1 MNLLISVFLFIL
13 LFLEI
18 FVKYIY
24 ALPLSIVV
32 PVYNTASYLDRCI
45 NSILNQIFKDFKLIC
60 VDDGSTDN
68 SMEILEKFKMTDNKV
83 KIIHSEKNNGA
94 SVQETQELKMQKE
107 NLLDLL
113 ISVYDSIWREKFLN
127 DNNIR
132 YNEKMKKGNDY
143 AFNVLAYKYKPRVL
157 KLPDEGI
164 YYYYKRRTGSIRNF
178 SEGSLKII
186 IFLTLSSVCFIYF
199 FNLLSLS
206 IVVSNIGL
214 TVLTD

>member
-1 MNLLISVFLFIL
+1 
-13 LFLEI
+13 
-18 FVKYIY
+18 
-24 ALPLSIVV
+24 
-32 PVYNTASYLDRCI
+32 
-45 NSILNQIFKDFKLIC
+45 
-60 VDDGSTDN
+60 
-68 SMEILEKFKMTDNKV
+68 
-83 KIIHSEKNNGA
+83 
-94 SVQETQELKMQKE
+94 
-107 NLLDLL
+107 
-113 ISVYDSIWREKFLN
+113 
-127 DNNIR
+127 
-132 YNEKMKKGNDY
+132 MKKGNDY

-206 IVVSNIGL
+206 IVVSKIGL

>member
-113 ISVYDSIWREKFLN
+113 IVMTILMIDFMKIYFKNPVIIILWLVTLYLILIFLN
-127 DNNIR
+127 YIIK
-132 YNEKMKKGNDY
+132 EAINDISQ
-143 AFNVLAYKYKPRVL
+143 FMTQFGER
-157 KLPDEGI
+157 
-164 YYYYKRRTGSIRNF
+164 SF
-178 SEGSLKII
+178 
-186 IFLTLSSVCFIYF
+186 
-199 FNLLSLS
+199 
-206 IVVSNIGL
+206 
-214 TVLTD
+214 

>member
-1 MNLLISVFLFIL
+1 LFRGWQISYSTCNKLNAFLFITIKMNLLISVFLFIL

-18 FVKYIY
+18 FMKYIY

-113 ISVYDSIWREKFLN
+113 IVMTILMIDFMKIYFKNPVIIILWLVTLYLILIFLN
-127 DNNIR
+127 YIIK
-132 YNEKMKKGNDY
+132 EAINDISQ
-143 AFNVLAYKYKPRVL
+143 FMTQFGER
-157 KLPDEGI
+157 
-164 YYYYKRRTGSIRNF
+164 SF
-178 SEGSLKII
+178 
-186 IFLTLSSVCFIYF
+186 
-199 FNLLSLS
+199 
-206 IVVSNIGL
+206 
-214 TVLTD
+214 